1 MNFNFILLLLLVMF
15 SLNANANAIGGFS
28 GSGGTSG
35 GGGASGNW
43 GGKSGEE
50 SCKTYIINFG
60 YERITGSSHTQAC
73 KAFSTAWQ
81 TKWKNSNTM
90 NYVSSTDKTC
100 TLTTSKDGSSTST
113 YGISMSIKPDCQEEE
128 KNSCEEGKKF
138 DETLQQC
145 IDENNNNNDDNKDN
159 DCDPKIQQC
168 DDEDKPKCDPC
179 AKLDKI
185 ISNQGKQI
193 AIAERQSQSL
203 ADILSQQRQ
212 TNQSLNNVA
221 QKIDITNQR
230 LDIANNNLSN
240 INRNIN
246 NTNQKLDN
254 TNTKLD
260 TISSDTKQTN
270 QKLDN
275 IANKTDEQTGVLATI
290 RDTLKDIKDLLNT
303 KQENSTEP
311 TVTPDNET
319 LPTFDPFSAVRG
331 FDISQN
337 RINATK
343 QCPADK
349 TFQIMGATF
358 SLPMSYLCDFL
369 ANLAPIF
376 LALAYFKGGMIIIRG
391 LE

>member
-1 MNFNFILLLLLVMF
+1 MKIVLMLLLMSFFTV
-15 SLNANANAIGGFS
+15 ANANSGF
-28 GSGGTSG
+28 G
-35 GGGASGNW
+35 GGGAGGSWEQPQKCYSIW
-43 GGKSGEE
+43 GEDGIFSSLDSACKSWFTKSGIGSNNPGLSVGASGM
-50 SCKTYIINFG
+50 SCVYYGGRNNYNG
-60 YERITGSSHTQAC
+60 NATG
-73 KAFSTAWQ
+73 K
-81 TKWKNSNTM
+81 
-90 NYVSSTDKTC
+90 V
-100 TLTTSKDGSSTST
+100 GRE
-113 YGISMSIKPDCQEEE
+113 IDCQT
-128 KNSCEEGKKF
+128 CEENQYF
-138 DETLQQC
+138 NETLQQC
-145 IDENNNNNDDNKDN
+145 IDKEPDCPEGYIFQNGQCVKKDEGGD

-168 DDEDKPKCDPC
+168 DDNKPKCDIC

-185 ISNQGKQI
+185 ISNQGQQI

-212 TNQSLNNVA
+212 TNQSLNSVA
-221 QKIDITNQR
+221 QKIDSTNQR
-230 LDIANNNLSN
+230 LDTTNNNLNN

-275 IANKTDEQTGVLATI
+275 IASKTDEQTGVLATI

-311 TVTPDNET
+311 TITPDNET

-337 RINATK
+337 RINASK
-343 QCPADK
+343 QCPTDK

>member
-50 SCKTYIINFG
+50 SCKTYIIDFG
-60 YERITGSSHTQAC
+60 HQRITGASHAQAC

-81 TKWKNSNTM
+81 TKWKNSSVM

-113 YGISMSIKPDCQEEE
+113 YGISVSVKPDYCQEEE
-128 KNSCEEGKKF
+128 NSCEEGKKF

-221 QKIDITNQR
+221 QKIDVTNQR

-246 NTNQKLDN
+246 N
-254 TNTKLD
+254 
-260 TISSDTKQTN
+260 TN